1 MANEIDVALTTQ
13 FSDMVHVKAQQMQAR
28 LRPYSRIMKMKGDL
42 WAYDGIGQ
50 VEAREYS
57 GRVQPVS
64 FDSIDHL
71 RRKIRRRRFAVNLPI
86 DGSDVRGV
94 LLDPQSNYAEA
105 CVMAMAR
112 VYDRVGIE
120 SAFADV
126 QTGRDF
132 GTTVTFASDGGVTVT
147 ATAGLTYNKLVEMK
161 KNFTNREV
169 GLDVG
174 EQLIFAITG
183 DEEEALMKE
192 TQLISGDY
200 TRQFAV
206 EKGEMVR
213 AAGFNLVKYGDSVSN
228 PLLSVSGG
236 TRSCIAASTRGIVYG
251 MSLDLSVSV
260 EKRSDYLE
268 VTQVQAIIQLGAV
281 RSEGVLVQ
289 KVTTTDS

>member
-28 LRPYSRIMKMKGDL
+28 LRHYSRIMKMKGDL